1 MTVYS
6 FWNKEKKTP
15 IVAIVPYVDAVSHW
29 MGSRKGSSVGTFN
42 STT

>member
-1 MTVYS
+1 MKYNDRLSVVNTHEPLVS
-6 FWNKEKKTP
+6 
-15 IVAIVPYVDAVSHW
+15 VPYVDAVSHW

>member
-15 IVAIVPYVDAVSHW
+15 IVSHW
-29 MGSRKGSSVGTFN
+29 MGSRKGSNEIHSIATHKQLLN
-42 STT
+42 